1 MTTDIESPTE
11 TRSSSEVPW
20 DEAPCLK
27 ASHASRLRA
36 SLKGLATLCRENAT
50 AHGKAAKVQAG
61 RHNILQIA
69 SIAVSSST
77 TICAAVSLSD
87 NTWAGQ
93 LETAIL
99 AAAASAVQAIIGL
112 YNPQAKREKHG
123 ATEHRYTC
131 LSRDIVVKLVS
142 GSDDAAYWEDVL
154 KDCQRA
160 LDNIQ
165 AVAPEL

>member
-1 MTTDIESPTE
+1 MTSDVESPTE
-11 TRSSSEVPW
+11 TRSSSEIQW
-20 DEAPCLK
+20 DQAPCLK
-27 ASHASRLRA
+27 ASPVSRLRA
-36 SLKGLATLCRENAT
+36 SLKGLATLCRESAA
-50 AHGKAAKVQAG
+50 AHGKPAKVQAS
-61 RHNILQIA
+61 RHNILQLA

-87 NTWAGQ
+87 SSWAGE
-93 LETAIL
+93 LETAVL
-99 AAAASAVQAIIGL
+99 ASAASAVQAVIGL

-123 ATEHRYTC
+123 AAEHRYTC

-154 KDCQRA
+154 KDSQRA